1 MRGREVKGR
10 YGNEEILYHVLDL
23 SRPELV
29 ALIGQ
34 ATPAKIFKEAVRFH
48 RLKAKKEKAKP

>member
-10 YGNEEILYHVLDL
+10 HGDEDVPYLVLDL

-29 ALIGQ
+29 ALIRE
-34 ATPAKIFKEAVRFH
+34 ATPAKIFKEVLRFR
-48 RLKAKKEKAKP
+48 RLRPEKEKAKP